1 MSNTSRPRSTSIYV
15 NNPSDLLPLVM
26 PKWDLKVSSS
36 ALKNNSLIFSTI
48 KQIVQTLCPSM
59 EILDV
64 DDLEISQLGGGLTN
78 VLYLVK
84 GTENSKNVNC
94 LIRVNGSEESD
105 ILVDRSIE
113 NRVSSYLS
121 KSGIAPIYFGRFMN
135 GRVEEFYAGSL
146 PLDPGRMHPGNAQL
160 ENSTE
165 CKSYTW
171 RILEAMSKMHNLSIP
186 PGVAKTDGEAT
197 IWDQT
202 EEWIKLATES
212 YGKHVDKVEKGMG
225 EGVYSELKLK
235 WEVLKNHLTSEPK
248 SKAESFSREAVFCH
262 MDCQSL
268 NILTKP
274 EVEEEDPWA
283 IKLIDFEYSCFNP
296 RAIDLG
302 NTFCEMCECNDLK
315 PDWNTQY
322 PEGDEAKWIVEKYV
336 DFQNPGMRAEMGEK
350 WEEFIEG
357 VRVEIDKHSLLSHF
371 GWCFWSIIQ
380 DDVSVIDFD
389 YMLYAKIRWGGAM
402 WMWDRVMADIE

>member
-15 NNPSDLLPLVM
+15 NNPSDLLPLVI

-121 KSGIAPIYFGRFMN
+121 KSGIAPIYFGRFTN

-146 PLDPGRMHPGNAQL
+146 PLDPGRMHPGKAQL
-160 ENSTE
+160 EVRHASRKGGPTLM
-165 CKSYTW
+165 C
-171 RILEAMSKMHNLSIP
+171 
-186 PGVAKTDGEAT
+186 V
-197 IWDQT
+197 
-202 EEWIKLATES
+202 LA
-212 YGKHVDKVEKGMG
+212 
-225 EGVYSELKLK
+225 
-235 WEVLKNHLTSEPK
+235 
-248 SKAESFSREAVFCH
+248 
-262 MDCQSL
+262 
-268 NILTKP
+268 
-274 EVEEEDPWA
+274 
-283 IKLIDFEYSCFNP
+283 
-296 RAIDLG
+296 
-302 NTFCEMCECNDLK
+302 
-315 PDWNTQY
+315 
-322 PEGDEAKWIVEKYV
+322 
-336 DFQNPGMRAEMGEK
+336 
-350 WEEFIEG
+350 
-357 VRVEIDKHSLLSHF
+357 
-371 GWCFWSIIQ
+371 
-380 DDVSVIDFD
+380 
-389 YMLYAKIRWGGAM
+389 
-402 WMWDRVMADIE
+402 